1 MTNGI
6 MSYQLV
12 TSITSHAAAVNR
24 CVQVETIA
32 SRLGALRDAENLSSR
47 KFAERLT
54 KAGYAVSH
62 AAVLGYEKEEGGPE
76 SVPGDYLAAVCDAFG
91 VSPEWLL
98 LGVGPRERAGEDAE
112 SPARLIA
119 ADLLEDIAARLRSG
133 SAQAAREIPAEAY
146 RYAPRPKAD
155 KRDRPA

>member
-1 MTNGI
+1 
-6 MSYQLV
+6 MS
-12 TSITSHAAAVNR
+12 
-24 CVQVETIA
+24 TIA
-32 SRLGALRDAENLSSR
+32 HRLAEVRAGAGLGVRP
-47 KFAERLT
+47 FAERVT
-54 KAGYAVSH
+54 EAGYKVSYGAVS
-62 AAVLGYEKEEGGPE
+62 AYEREEGTEKIPAG
-76 SVPGDYLAAVCDAFG
+76 YIAAVCDAFG

-112 SPARLIA
+112 SSARLLA